1 MAGMQPLTAVIA
13 NEFAEPAYRADL
25 ATIVGTRS
33 DDALAAWIGEL
44 CRAHL
49 GSDVAGARFAG
60 KSVGAV
66 FGLVLA
72 DGAAVVLKLLPPTFA
87 GSELRAIERCVAQL
101 VAVGFPMPRPLGP
114 LFPAGAGW
122 AGFSELVDGSVLD
135 AHEPAVRCTLA
146 ELLAELARLAL
157 DPRDLPIA
165 ATRRTTLWAAPHRLG
180 LDYARPGGAWID
192 ARAEA
197 AQQIARAAALREI
210 AAHSDWG
217 TKNAL
222 FRDGRLCAI
231 LDWDSLECASEAEMV
246 GRAAAEFTAQWEF
259 PAALAPTREEATA
272 FVREYEAARGR
283 ALTANERAVANAAA
297 DYLVAQ
303 IARQELGADGEYQR
317 LLRATQDAP
326 LIAF

>member
-1 MAGMQPLTAVIA
+1 MQSLAAAIA

-25 ATIVGTRS
+25 GTIVGARS
-33 DDALAAWIGEL
+33 DDELAAWIGEL
-44 CRAHL
+44 CRERL
-49 GSDVAGARFAG
+49 GSDVEGARFAA

-72 DGAAVVLKLLPPTFA
+72 DGAAVVLKLFPPTFVE
-87 GSELRAIERCVAQL
+87 SELRAIERCIAEL
-101 VAVGFPMPRPLGP
+101 VAAGFPMPRPLGP
-114 LFPAGAGW
+114 LFQAGAVW
-122 AGFSELVDGSVLD
+122 AAFSELVDGRVLD
-135 AHEPAVRCTLA
+135 AHEPAMRCTLA
-146 ELLAELARLAL
+146 EMLAELARLAL
-157 DPRDLPIA
+157 DPRDLPLV
-165 ATRRTTLWAAPHRLG
+165 ATRRTTLWGAPHRLG

-192 ARAEA
+192 ARASA
-197 AQQIARAAALREI
+197 AQRIARSMALPEI
-210 AAHSDWG
+210 AAHSDWS

-231 LDWDSLECASEAEMV
+231 LDWDSLERASEAEMV

-283 ALTANERAVANAAA
+283 AFTGDERAVVNAAA

-303 IARQELGADGEYQR
+303 VARQELGADGEYER
-317 LLRATQDAP
+317 LLRATEDAP
-326 LIAF
+326 LIVL